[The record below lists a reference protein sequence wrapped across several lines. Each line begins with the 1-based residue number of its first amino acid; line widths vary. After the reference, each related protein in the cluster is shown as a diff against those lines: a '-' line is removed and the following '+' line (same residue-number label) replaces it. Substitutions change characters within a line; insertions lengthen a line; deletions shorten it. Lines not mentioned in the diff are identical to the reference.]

1 MVFSNSISNLFGKS
15 PIRPLQEHMALV
27 VECASKLEIFFE
39 AVLADDWQS
48 ASDIFD
54 KIADDENG
62 ADELKKQF
70 RLNMPKSLF
79 MPMSRGDLLG
89 ILAQQDNIANA
100 TKDICGLVLGREM
113 AIPSVLQS
121 DFIAY
126 VKSAIETCEK
136 ARKAIEELDELL
148 ETGFTGQ
155 EVKFV
160 KKLIRDL
167 DAQEQKVDKR
177 ERKLRHRLFKIEA
190 EIPPVH
196 VMFLYNI
203 IDNIRRIAH
212 TADQLGNQLEL
223 QLAKKQ
229 L

>member
-15 PIRPLQEHMALV
+15 PIKPLQEHMSLV
-27 VECASKLEIFFE
+27 VECASKLESFFE
-39 AVLADDWQS
+39 AVLADEWQN

-54 KIADDENG
+54 QIADDENH
-62 ADELKKQF
+62 ADDLKKQF

-100 TKDICGLVLGREM
+100 TKDVCGLVLGREM

-126 VKSAIETCEK
+126 VKSAIQTCEK

-160 KKLIRDL
+160 QKLIRDL
-167 DAQEQKVDKR
+167 DAQEQKVDGR

-203 IDNIRRIAH
+203 IDNIGGIAD
-212 TADQLGNQLEL
+212 TAEQVGNQLEL
-223 QLAKKQ
+223 LLAK
-229 L
+229 

>member
-1 MVFSNSISNLFGKS
+1 M
-15 PIRPLQEHMALV
+15 RLV
-27 VECASKLEIFFE
+27 VACASQLEPFFE
-39 AVLADDWQS
+39 AVLVDDWKG

-54 KIADDENG
+54 KIADDENR

-100 TKDICGLVLGREM
+100 TKDICGIVLGREM
-113 AIPSVLQS
+113 DIPSVLQS

-136 ARKAIEELDELL
+136 ALKAIDELDELL

-167 DAQEQKVDKR
+167 DTQEQKVDKR

-196 VMFLYNI
+196 VMFLYNV
-203 IDNIRRIAH
+203 IDNIGGVAD
-212 TADQLGNQLEL
+212 TAEQVGNQLEL
-223 QLAKKQ
+223 LLAK
-229 L
+229 

>member
-1 MVFSNSISNLFGKS
+1 MS
-15 PIRPLQEHMALV
+15 LV
-27 VECASKLEIFFE
+27 VVCASKLEPFFE
-39 AVLADDWQS
+39 SVIANDWQT
-48 ASDIFD
+48 ASEVFD
-54 KIADDENG
+54 RISDDENQ

-79 MPMSRGDLLG
+79 MPVSRGDLLG
-89 ILAQQDNIANA
+89 ILAQQDNIANTA
-100 TKDICGLVLGREM
+100 KDVCGIVLGREM
-113 AIPSVLQS
+113 DIPTSLQS

-136 ARKAIEELDELL
+136 ARKAIDELDELL

-177 ERKLRHRLFKIEA
+177 ERKLRHRLFKIEGD
-190 EIPPVH
+190 IPPVH
-196 VMFLYNI
+196 VMFLYNV
-203 IDNIRRIAH
+203 IDNIGEIAD
-212 TADQLGNQLEL
+212 TAERVGNQLEL
-223 QLAKKQ
+223 LLAK
-229 L
+229 

>member
-15 PIRPLQEHMALV
+15 PIRPLQEHMSLV
-27 VECASKLEIFFE
+27 VVCASKLESFFE
-39 AVLADDWQS
+39 SVIADDWQT
-48 ASDIFD
+48 ASEVFD
-54 KIADDENG
+54 RISDDENQ

-79 MPMSRGDLLG
+79 MPVSRGDLLG
-89 ILAQQDNIANA
+89 ILAQQDNIANTA
-100 TKDICGLVLGREM
+100 KDVCGIVLGREM
-113 AIPSVLQS
+113 DIPTSLQS

-136 ARKAIEELDELL
+136 ARTAIDELDELL

-177 ERKLRHRLFKIEA
+177 ERKLRHRLFKIEGD
-190 EIPPVH
+190 IPPIH
-196 VMFLYNI
+196 VMFLYNV
-203 IDNIRRIAH
+203 IDNIGEIAD
-212 TADQLGNQLEL
+212 TAERVGNQLEL
-223 QLAKKQ
+223 LLAK
-229 L
+229 

>member
-1 MVFSNSISNLFGKS
+1 M
-15 PIRPLQEHMALV
+15 
-27 VECASKLEIFFE
+27 
-39 AVLADDWQS
+39 LADDWKG

-54 KIADDENG
+54 KIADDENR

-100 TKDICGLVLGREM
+100 TKDICGIVLGREM
-113 AIPSVLQS
+113 DIPSVLQS

-136 ARKAIEELDELL
+136 ALKAIDELDELL

-167 DAQEQKVDKR
+167 DTQEQKVDKR

-190 EIPPVH
+190 EMPPVH
-196 VMFLYNI
+196 VMFLYNV
-203 IDNIRRIAH
+203 IDNIGGVAD
-212 TADQLGNQLEL
+212 TAEQVGNQLEL
-223 QLAKKQ
+223 LLAK
-229 L
+229 

>member
-15 PIRPLQEHMALV
+15 PIKPLQEHMSLV
-27 VECASKLEIFFE
+27 VECASKLEPFFE
-39 AVLADDWQS
+39 AVLADEWQN

-54 KIADDENG
+54 QIADDENG
-62 ADELKKQF
+62 ADDLKKQF

-100 TKDICGLVLGREM
+100 TKDVCGLVLGREM

-126 VKSAIETCEK
+126 VKSAIQTCEK

-160 KKLIRDL
+160 QKLIRDL

-203 IDNIRRIAH
+203 IDNIGGIAD
-212 TADQLGNQLEL
+212 TAEQVGNQLEL
-223 QLAKKQ
+223 LLAK
-229 L
+229 